1 MKIFN
6 QVLITNDDGYKSEG
20 INFLKQILKKM
31 SREVYTVAPLKNE
44 SAKGRSI
51 TLGKKINFFKLS
63 DFDWAIEGTP
73 TDAMIF
79 ALNKIFK
86 KKLPDYIFSGINDG
100 TNIGDE
106 ISYSG
111 TVGAAYEGSLRNVPS
126 IALSQVRRPDNKR
139 NFEVIEEYLPKILS
153 KIKELDFTNK
163 GFFNVNFPN
172 CKSNKIKD
180 ILITKICHNKI
191 SDEIYVNLKTGYFE
205 IGDMIVKNINDM
217 ESDFYAIKNNSI
229 SITPIVL
236 NFTNTLKLD
245 V

>member
-20 INFLKQILKKM
+20 IMFLKQILKKM

-44 SAKGRSI
+44 SATGRSI
-51 TLGKKINFFKLS
+51 TLGKKINFFQLS
-63 DFDWAIEGTP
+63 DFDWAIDGTP
-73 TDAMIF
+73 TDSMIF

-126 IALSQVRRPDNKR
+126 IALSQVRRPEK
-139 NFEVIEEYLPKILS
+139 
-153 KIKELDFTNK
+153 LDFTNR

-180 ILITKICHNKI
+180 ILITKSCHNKI